1 MKFKIKMRDNTIIY
15 ANDICIFNAGERASL
30 TTWKKEGTTMEIDR
44 WIPLKKVFSVE
55 VDGMLIYC

>member
-44 WIPLKKVFSVE
+44 WIPLKKVFFRR
-55 VDGMLIYC
+55 G